1 MTISYNQT
9 ELKTAYQIVSDH
21 LFKELLKASE
31 GQTIRLGTL
40 GKFTKKSRQTRMGWT
55 NQNYLYY
62 HFTFKPFT
70 KLKTALDQSI
80 VKKHAR

>member
-21 LFKELLKASE
+21 LFKELLKAPE

-40 GKFTKKSRQTRMGWT
+40 GKFTKKSRQTRMG
-55 NQNYLYY
+55 
-62 HFTFKPFT
+62 
-70 KLKTALDQSI
+70 
-80 VKKHAR
+80 

>member
-1 MTISYNQT
+1 MTIRYTQT

-21 LFKELLKASE
+21 LFNEFLKMSE
-31 GQTIRLGTL
+31 GQTIRLGSL

-55 NQNYLYY
+55 KQDYVYY

-70 KLKTALDQSI
+70 KLKTALDHSI
-80 VKKHAR
+80 VKKHVR